1 MAEKRSEVME
11 RAADREIVLTRLFDA
26 PPTMVWEAWTDPAQ
40 VGLWWGPKGFT
51 TTIEVMDVRVGGVW
65 RLVMHGPDGTDYPNQ
80 STFTEVV
87 PYERLVYRLAGSRRA
102 DRPYRSR
109 RLRSL
114 KRRREERGSRCARSL
129 LRLRRATEMC
139 ASTVRSR
146 AVNRRWNGWRS
157 TCLYSCQRKHMEEF
171 DEYSNGIF
179 NGHGAT

>member
-11 RAADREIVLTRLFDA
+11 RTADREIVLTRRFDA
-26 PPTMVWEAWTDPAQ
+26 PPTMIWEAWTDPAQ

-51 TTIEVMDVRVGGVW
+51 TTIEVMAVRVGGVW

-102 DRPYRSR
+102 DRPYRLR

-114 KRRREERGSRCARSL
+114 KRRREERGSRCAVFASPEARDRNVREYGSIEGGKQTLERLAEYLSL
-129 LRLRRATEMC
+129 HL
-139 ASTVRSR
+139 STQTHGGVR
-146 AVNRRWNGWRS
+146 
-157 TCLYSCQRKHMEEF
+157 
-171 DEYSNGIF
+171 
-179 NGHGAT
+179 